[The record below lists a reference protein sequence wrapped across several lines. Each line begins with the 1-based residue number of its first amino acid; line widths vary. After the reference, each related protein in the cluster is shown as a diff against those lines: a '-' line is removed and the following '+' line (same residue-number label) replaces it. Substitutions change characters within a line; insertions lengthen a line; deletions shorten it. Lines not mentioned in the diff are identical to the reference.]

1 MKKNNL
7 IETME
12 SLPSDAKCKV
22 GTETGSCFFFIGTVG
37 EFLDNLDKID
47 ELAKAFLERRL
58 KVARKNLLTM
68 ANAPMNLETYVKA
81 EYNKLQYDT
90 MPDFS
95 LEGFHKARA
104 EYLKKLQNRA
114 NYVMDCDRAIDLRVP
129 LERREVVNI
138 SRSDKLIGDGI
149 IIIIEGDEAGRWW
162 DHTEQKEGEL
172 YGFGQGND

>member
-68 ANAPMNLETYVKA
+68 ANAPMNLETYVKT
-81 EYNKLQYDT
+81 EHGKLKDDIL
-90 MPDFS
+90 PDFS
-95 LEGFHKARA
+95 VEGYRKARA

-129 LERREVVNI
+129 LDQREIVDI
-138 SRSDKLIGDGI
+138 SKSDKLIGDGI
-149 IIIIEGDEAGRWW
+149 IVIIEGDEAGRWW
-162 DHTEQKEGEL
+162 DHSEQKEGEL
-172 YGFGQGND
+172 YGFGQGNE

>member
-22 GTETGSCFFFIGTVG
+22 GTETGACYFFIGTVG
-37 EFLDNLDKID
+37 EFLENLDKID
-47 ELAKAFLERRL
+47 ELAKAFLDRRL
-58 KVARKNLLTM
+58 RVARKNLLTM
-68 ANAPMNLETYVKA
+68 ANAPMNLDAYVKA
-81 EYNKLQYDT
+81 EYGKLKDDIL
-90 MPDFS
+90 PDFS
-95 LEGFHKARA
+95 VEGFHKARA

-129 LERREVVNI
+129 LERREVINI